1 MSSHIFDAGDKM
13 RLDREEQLTQQAPR
27 VLPDPSPSI
36 MSTPEEVVEE
46 PDQTDTLLDAVL
58 AALKRRL

>member
-27 VLPDPSPSI
+27 VLPDESPSI
-36 MSTPEEVVEE
+36 LSADVVEE
-46 PDQTDTLLDAVL
+46 PDQNDTLLDAVL